1 MIRMEEEK
9 VRKAGFLQFLFS
21 RKFFIQLALS
31 FGILLVLFFVLK
43 WYLSSFTSHGE
54 ELVLPDFSGYTMHE
68 LDSIGYTDA
77 YDFFVIDS
85 LYDDD
90 NRKGAIVMQ
99 NPLPATDVKKGRN
112 VYFTIVAST
121 PEMVIMPDLKDLTLR
136 QAVNIL
142 ESNFLK
148 TGKLM
153 YQPSFD
159 KNAVLEQFFNSDTV
173 FPGDTLIKG
182 SVIDLVIGSGDR
194 NYKIPVPFLIG
205 LSREEAI
212 YELNI
217 ASFNLGNEFYIDS
230 VQDEFTRVYMQD
242 PLWDS
247 ELSFYPG
254 DSVHLWYRSDTAF
267 DFDRYM
273 IQFLPDSLKP
283 DSLLMDTT
291 FRF

>member
-1 MIRMEEEK
+1 MQEEK
-9 VRKAGFLQFLFS
+9 VRKSGLLQFVIS
-21 RKFFIQLALS
+21 RKFFIQLALA
-31 FGILLVLFFVLK
+31 FALIVVLFFVLK
-43 WYLSSFTSHGE
+43 WYLASFTSHGQ
-54 ELVLPDFSGYTMHE
+54 ELTMPDFSGLTMAE
-68 LDSIGYTDA
+68 IDSIGFA
-77 YDFFVIDS
+77 EQYDFFVIDS

-90 NRKGAIVMQ
+90 NKKGAVVIQ
-99 NPLPATDVKKGRN
+99 NPLPGTMVKAGRN

-142 ESNFLK
+142 ESYFLK

-173 FPGDTLIKG
+173 FPGDTLVKG

-230 VQDEFTRVYMQD
+230 VKDEFTRVYMQD

-247 ELSFYPG
+247 ELNYYPG
-254 DSVHLWYRSDTAF
+254 DSVHLWYRSDTAI
-267 DFDRYM
+267 DFERYM